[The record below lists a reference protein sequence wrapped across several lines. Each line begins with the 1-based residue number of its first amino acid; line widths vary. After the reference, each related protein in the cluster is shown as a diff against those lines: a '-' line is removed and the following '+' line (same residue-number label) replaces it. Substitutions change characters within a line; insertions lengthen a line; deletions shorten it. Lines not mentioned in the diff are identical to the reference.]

1 MTLKSLL
8 KLALKN
14 KKWNCHHLHIDK
26 SRTVNNELLNQSQK
40 HMQEKWKLMRD
51 IKFDYSHHTLSTRM
65 MVTIKKLSEQN
76 CNNMRTFIDVDNIVG
91 LTPMKVAVNQRNYW
105 KKRGV
110 KLQIGT
116 QPLEGLE
123 TSENIDLF
131 ETACEMSDFVGCLP
145 SRDTS
150 PEQHLDIAF
159 SIAK

>member
-1 MTLKSLL
+1 MTFKSLL

-26 SRTVNNELLNQSQK
+26 SRTVTPELLKQSQQ

-65 MVTIKKLSEQN
+65 LITIKQLVEQN
-76 CNNMRTFIDVDNIVG
+76 CNSMRTFIDVDNIVG
-91 LTPMKVAVNQRNYW
+91 LTPMRVAVNQRNYW

-131 ETACEMSDFVGCLP
+131 ERMWIYKNLNGTKNDNA
-145 SRDTS
+145 
-150 PEQHLDIAF
+150 
-159 SIAK
+159 